1 MKNDVSRALKRWL
14 EPVTITRVG
23 VGSYIDNEW
32 VDGAAVPVIIKA
44 VVQNAQPDDLIL
56 LPEGTRSTEAVK
68 IHTVSVV
75 KTVSEVGETNADT
88 FFYDGDTYRVYDVF
102 KRKIGNYFKAVA
114 IRIKT

>member
-14 EPVTITRVG
+14 EPITITRVAAG
-23 VGSYIDNEW
+23 AYVNSEW
-32 VDGAAVPVIIKA
+32 VNGIPGPVPIKA
-44 VVQNAQPDDLIL
+44 VVQNADPDDLIL

-75 KTVSEVGETNADT
+75 KTVSEVGATDADT
-88 FFYDGDTYRVYDVF
+88 FVYDGDTYRIYDVF
-102 KRKIGNYFKAVA
+102 KRKIGNYYKAIA